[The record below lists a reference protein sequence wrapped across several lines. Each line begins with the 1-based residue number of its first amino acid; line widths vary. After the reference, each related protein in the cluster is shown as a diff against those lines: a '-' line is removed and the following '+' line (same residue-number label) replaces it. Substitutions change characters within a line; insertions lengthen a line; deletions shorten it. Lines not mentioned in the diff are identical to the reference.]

1 MFLVTLAEVRDVV
14 VIVYGVMGV
23 VLMLALAIAA
33 FGVWFAV
40 RTLSRSV
47 RSLLEGNVKATLD
60 DVQQTVHNVRG
71 TSEFM
76 ADSAVHPVIRTIAVA
91 RGLRR
96 GIASVA
102 GLRNRGSR
110 TK

>member
-33 FGVWFAV
+33 FGLWFAV
-40 RTLSRSV
+40 RALTRNVIALLNDPVKPTLEEV
-47 RSLLEGNVKATLD
+47 RKTAA
-60 DVQQTVHNVRG
+60 NVRG

-76 ADSAVHPVIRTIAVA
+76 SDQAVHPVIRVVA
-91 RGLRR
+91 AGRGLRR
-96 GIASVA
+96 GVGVVTGIRN
-102 GLRNRGSR
+102 LRSR
-110 TK
+110 K